1 MNKRQQIIDTTI
13 KLISE
18 MGLYG
23 TSMALIIKESN
34 VAAGTIYH
42 YFKSKDDL
50 IHTIYSELKEEM
62 GTAFIQ
68 NMDSSLT
75 YKENFFIIWHNLFY
89 FFYDNP
95 KKFEFLQHFSNS
107 PLVKNVVKELNQ
119 RHYQPAIDFI
129 QKGIDL
135 GVLRDLP
142 VHFIINLI
150 FSQVSVITRMIFLEA
165 IIFSDSLLQKAIQS
179 SWDSVRIN

>member
-13 KLISE
+13 KLVPE

-50 IHTIYSELKEEM
+50 IYTIYSELKKEM
-62 GTAFIQ
+62 GTAFVQ
-68 NMDSSLT
+68 NMDSTLT
-75 YKENFFIIWHNLFY
+75 YKDNFFIIWQNLFY
-89 FFYDNP
+89 FFYKNP
-95 KKFEFLQHFSNS
+95 MKFEFMEHFSSS
-107 PLVKNVVKELNQ
+107 PMVKNVAKELSQ

-142 VHFIINLI
+142 LHFIINSILGN
-150 FSQVSVITRMIFLEA
+150 VSVLTRMILSED
-165 IIFSDSLLQKAIQS
+165 IIFSDSLLQKATQS
-179 SWDSVRIN
+179 SWDSIRIN